1 MTKVPLEV
9 KVSDW
14 YPTYGFTQKEL
25 RYLYVDCDVR
35 IFEDQRDGVI
45 YQIMDSGPVDKYR
58 RDLSGYWLRKLED
71 YL

>member
-1 MTKVPLEV
+1 MIKIPPEV

-25 RYLYVDCDVR
+25 RCLYVDCDIR
-35 IFEDQRDGVI
+35 IFEDQTDGAI
-45 YQIMDSGPVDKYR
+45 YQIMYCGPMDKLR
-58 RDLSGYWLRKLED
+58 RDLSGFWLKKLED

>member
-1 MTKVPLEV
+1 MIKIPLEV

-25 RYLYVDCDVR
+25 RHLYVDCDIR
-35 IFEDQRDGVI
+35 IFEDQTDGAV
-45 YQIMDSGPVDKYR
+45 YRIMASGPTDKRR
-58 RDLSGYWLRKLED
+58 RDLSGYWLKKLED

>member
-1 MTKVPLEV
+1 MIKIPPEV

-25 RYLYVDCDVR
+25 RHLYVDCDIR
-35 IFEDQRDGVI
+35 IFEDQADGAI
-45 YQIMDSGPVDKYR
+45 YQIMDCGPMDRRR
-58 RDLSGYWLRKLED
+58 RDLSGFWLKKLED